1 MSAEA
6 VADLAEGPAPD
17 GVGRVER
24 ERPPERWVGRPLAE
38 TRWLLELSRL
48 MVAPVFAGGGIPRG
62 DGRPVVLMPGFLAG
76 DQTLVVMASWLYR
89 IGYRPRLCGF
99 IANVDC
105 SDRAVERLE
114 PKLERLADR
123 HGRRVALIGHSRGG
137 HYARALAARRPDLVS
152 HAISMG
158 ADLQGMFG
166 CSRPTLAAAAGA
178 RAVLKRTGRAR
189 MSECLSDICRCP
201 FATDFHAPFPV
212 HDVRMTSIYS
222 KGDGVVDWHTQRVP
236 YADCVEVTG
245 SHVGLIF
252 NRRSYLA
259 IAAALAAP
267 ELRTEPIPKLPESR
281 RAR

>member
-6 VADLAEGPAPD
+6 AADLPEDPAPD
-17 GVGRVER
+17 GVGRVQYEV
-24 ERPPERWVGRPLAE
+24 PPERWFGRPLAE

-48 MVAPVFAGGGIPRG
+48 LVAPVFAGSGIPRG

-76 DQTLVVMASWLYR
+76 DQTLAVMASWLYR

-99 IANVDC
+99 IVNVDC
-105 SDRAVERLE
+105 SDRAVDRLE
-114 PKLERLADR
+114 PKVEQLADR

-137 HYARALAARRPDLVS
+137 HYARALGARRPDLVS

-189 MSECLSDICRCP
+189 TPECLSDICKCQ
-201 FATDFHAPFPV
+201 FVTDFHAPFPL

-222 KGDGVVDWHTQRVP
+222 KGDGVVDWQTQRVP

-252 NRRSYLA
+252 NRKSYLA

-267 ELRTEPIPKLPESR
+267 ELQTESNPKSPQSGG
-281 RAR
+281 AR